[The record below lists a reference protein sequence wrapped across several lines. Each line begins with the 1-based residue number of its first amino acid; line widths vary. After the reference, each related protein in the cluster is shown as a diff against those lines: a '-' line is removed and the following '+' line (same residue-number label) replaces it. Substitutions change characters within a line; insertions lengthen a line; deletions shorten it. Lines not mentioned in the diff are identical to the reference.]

1 MTKRGGGTDRTGSG
15 VTVGVHATLRLSRA
29 VLVDENGRVLARA
42 AERVQGSGLADAVR
56 ASASAVGGGA
66 AGREIAAAGL
76 AFADPRS
83 QPAEAALA
91 ALRGEHDSSRVME
104 TGAAAAVAEA
114 WCGAARG
121 CRHVVTLSIGE
132 ETAAGILIDGEPWTG
147 AHGLAGS
154 AAWLALNP
162 VERQD
167 YRKFGCLDA
176 EVSSRGIARRLVWRI
191 QAGDHSAVLERAGDL
206 DAITATH
213 VFDGARS
220 RDGVAIS
227 VVRDTAKYVGMAVAN
242 LAVALDPEIIVL
254 GGAIAAAGDLLLD
267 AARQEA
273 LRRIPPVMADAF
285 RLEMTSLGDDAP
297 AIGAARLA
305 MTSR

>member
-1 MTKRGGGTDRTGSG
+1 
-15 VTVGVHATLRLSRA
+15 VVLGVHATPRLARA
-29 VLVDENGRVLARA
+29 VLVDENGRVVQRV
-42 AERVQGSGLADAVR
+42 AETVSGTGPAQ
-56 ASASAVGGGA
+56 AVGAAAAALRRDAGGRQITA
-66 AGREIAAAGL
+66 AGV

-83 QPAEAALA
+83 KPAEAALA
-91 ALRGEHDSSRVME
+91 ALRAEHDSTRLVE
-104 TGAAAAVAEA
+104 TGAACAIAEA
-114 WCGAARG
+114 WCGAASG
-121 CRHVVTLSIGE
+121 SRHVVSLTIGDE
-132 ETAAGILIDGEPWTG
+132 IAAGILINGEPWTG

-191 QAGDHSAVLERAGDL
+191 QAGDHSAVLEQAGDL
-206 DAITATH
+206 DAITAAH
-213 VFDGARS
+213 VFEGART

-242 LAVALDPEIIVL
+242 LASAFDPEIIVL
-254 GGAIAAAGDLLLD
+254 GGAMAAAGDLVLD
-267 AARQEA
+267 AVRQEA
-273 LRRIPPVMADAF
+273 LRRIPPAMADTF
-285 RLEMTSLGDDAP
+285 RLELTTLGDDAP

-305 MTSR
+305 SARR